1 MNKHCIY
8 SKRKRRNIISKNLPK
23 EENLE
28 EILKLDISKMKA
40 NNLFDRIMRNY
51 NKTII
56 KEDLLYS
63 CSNSN
68 LNVCKETAL
77 LTGLDLIRS
86 GVHQVNCLK

>member
-1 MNKHCIY
+1 MKENNHFEG
-8 SKRKRRNIISKNLPK
+8 II
-23 EENLE
+23 
-28 EILKLDISKMKA
+28 
-40 NNLFDRIMRNY
+40 RNY

-63 CSNSN
+63 CINSN
-68 LNVCKETAL
+68 LNVCKETVL

>member
-28 EILKLDISKMKA
+28 DVLKLDLSKMKA
-40 NNLFDRIMRNY
+40 NNPFDGIMRNY

-68 LNVCKETAL
+68 LNVCKQTVL